1 MFSFKPQ
8 KKRNRSLLYKISA
21 WLHLWLGLLSGIV
34 VFIVSITGA
43 IYVFKEEIQM
53 LTEPFQTVNISEDA
67 AMLPPSKLSKSV
79 KEAYGYSSV
88 WGVGYRGKGKSAVVP
103 YYADYTNYQVAYVNP
118 YTGEPLYNRHL
129 DESFFRWVL
138 MGHYQLWLPRWIG
151 KPIVAYG
158 TLIFVI
164 MLISGLVLWWPKKW
178 SKRHLKKAFKISWSS
193 SWRRIN
199 LDLHNVV
206 GFYMIIVALIL
217 ALTGMV
223 YGMSW
228 FKKAVYWTASG
239 GELPKRERVTSDT
252 TLVASHSILDE
263 DRLYSNLIQS
273 GLNFESAEVWFNYPR
288 GEKGVWTVQVNPN
301 PNNTYLQRSTY
312 YEQHTL
318 KKLKQEPV
326 FANANLAEQLM
337 RINYDLHVGSIG
349 GIWTKII
356 AFLVCIFC
364 ASLPI
369 TGFIFWYD
377 RERRKHKRDKKKRSK
392 LKNAEK
398 KRQEQTKRI
407 PRDPVSV

>member
-1 MFSFKPQ
+1 MVIP
-8 KKRNRSLLYKISA
+8 R
-21 WLHLWLGLLSGIV
+21 
-34 VFIVSITGA
+34 
-43 IYVFKEEIQM
+43 
-53 LTEPFQTVNISEDA
+53 
-67 AMLPPSKLSKSV
+67 
-79 KEAYGYSSV
+79 
-88 WGVGYRGKGKSAVVP
+88 YRGKGKSAVVP